1 MLDFISKLFDT
12 SDFPPRWK
20 CGNWDA
26 GHGWLHILSDLA
38 IFGAYTAIPLVIAY
52 FVIRRKDDIPF
63 PRIFWLFVAFIFAC
77 GTTHL
82 IEAIIFWQPVYRFAG
97 TVKLLTA
104 IVSWATVIALWQI
117 VPKALHLPGLATLNA
132 ELTTEIE
139 ERKRT
144 EQALRESEE
153 RLRIALA
160 AGRMGTWEWD
170 VPSGEV
176 RWSPELEKLHGRAP
190 GSFPGRFE
198 AVFED
203 IFPEDQPLLTTSVQR
218 SLDRNEEHRVEYRIK
233 RPDGEMRWV
242 EGRGRAFH
250 DSNGTPQRMTGIC
263 ADITERKQA
272 EVEREALLTSER
284 AARSAAEQANRMT
297 DEFLSVVSH
306 ELRTPLSAI
315 LGYSQLLQM
324 GMVDQAEMEE
334 AFAAIE
340 RNSQAQVQIIDD
352 LLDMSRIISGKLRLN
367 VQSISPAEVIEAALE
382 TVKPAADAKD
392 VLIIKVLDPHAGPI
406 LGDFDRLQQVMWN
419 LVSNAVKF
427 TPKGGRVQVSLER
440 VNSHLE
446 ISVADTG
453 CGIRADFL
461 PHVFERFRQSEES
474 TTRRHGGLGLGLSIV
489 KQLVEL
495 HGGSV
500 RVESAGE
507 NQGSTFVVCL
517 PLQIARHSTQEDRV
531 HPSQGPEMPTS
542 LTTIDLTGLKILVVD
557 DEIDAANVVQRLL
570 THRGAQ
576 VTTASSAQQALQAFD
591 LERPDVILSDIGMP
605 NMDGYQLIREIRSR
619 SAEQGGTIPAVA
631 LTAFA
636 RSEDRRRALLAGFQ
650 NHVTKPVDP
659 GELLAVVAMLSGR
672 TAVQTDSD

>member
-1 MLDFISKLFDT
+1 MIDFLGKLFDT
-12 SDFPPRWK
+12 SDFPPRWQ
-20 CGNWDA
+20 CGIWEA

-52 FVIRRKDDIPF
+52 FVMRRKDIPF
-63 PRIFWLFVAFIFAC
+63 PRIFWLFVIFIFAC

-97 TVKLLTA
+97 VVKLLTA
-104 IVSWATVIALWQI
+104 IASWSTVVALVYV
-117 VPKALHLPGLATLNA
+117 VPQALHLPGLAALNA
-132 ELTTEIE
+132 ELSSEIE

-170 VPSGEV
+170 VSTGEV
-176 RWSPELEKLHGRAP
+176 HWSPELEKLHGRQP
-190 GSFPGRFE
+190 GTFPGKFE

-203 IFPEDQPLLTTSVQR
+203 VYEEDQPLLRANLQR
-218 SLDRNEEHRVEYRIK
+218 SLENNEEHRIEYRIMK
-233 RPDGEMRWV
+233 PDGETRWI
-242 EGRGRAFH
+242 ERRGRAFH
-250 DSNGTPQRMTGIC
+250 DRNGKPVRMVGIC
-263 ADITERKQA
+263 ADVTERKQA
-272 EVEREALLTSER
+272 EVERETLLNNER
-284 AARSAAEQANRMT
+284 SARQAAEQANRMT

-315 LGYSQLLQM
+315 LGYTQLLQM
-324 GMVDQAEMEE
+324 DMVEPEEMSD
-334 AFAAIE
+334 AYAAIE
-340 RNSQAQVQIIDD
+340 RNSKAQVQIIDD

-392 VLIIKVLDPHAGPI
+392 VRVHTVLDPRAGPV
-406 LGDFDRLQQVMWN
+406 LGDSDRLQQVVWN

-446 ISVADTG
+446 ITVADTG
-453 CGIRADFL
+453 CGIAADFL

-500 RVESAGE
+500 RAQSAGE
-507 NQGSTFVVCL
+507 KQGAVFIVSL
-517 PLQIARHSTQEDRV
+517 PLQISQSSDDEDRI
-531 HPSQGPEMPTS
+531 HPTADSNDDSANQLPNLDG
-542 LTTIDLTGLKILVVD
+542 LTILAVD
-557 DEIDAANVVQRLL
+557 DEKDIAHVLRLFL
-570 THRGAQ
+570 ENRGAK
-576 VTTASSAQQALQAFD
+576 VLIAHSAQEALKLLDSTEPQ
-591 LERPDVILSDIGMP
+591 VIISDIGMP
-605 NMDGYQLIREIRSR
+605 GIDGYQLIREIRSR
-619 SAEQGGTIPAVA
+619 GAKRGGAIPAVA

-636 RSEDRRRALLAGFQ
+636 RSEDRKRALLAGFQ
-650 NHVTKPVDP
+650 NHVAKPVDR
-659 GELLAVVAMLSGR
+659 GELLAVIAMLTGR
-672 TAVQTDSD
+672 TIA

>member
-1 MLDFISKLFDT
+1 MIDFLSKLFDT
-12 SDFPPRWK
+12 SDFPPRWQ
-20 CGNWDA
+20 CGNWEA

-38 IFGAYTAIPLVIAY
+38 IFGAYTAIPVVIAY
-52 FVIRRKDDIPF
+52 FISRRPDIPF
-63 PRIFWLFVAFIFAC
+63 PRILWLFVAFIFAC

-82 IEAIIFWQPVYRFAG
+82 IESIIFWQPIYRFAG
-97 TVKLLTA
+97 VVKLLTA
-104 IVSWATVIALWQI
+104 VVSWATVIALFQI
-117 VPKALHLPGLATLNA
+117 IPSALHLPGLASLNA
-132 ELTTEIE
+132 TLSSEIE

-170 VPSGEV
+170 VSTGEV
-176 RWSPELEKLHGRAP
+176 HWSPELEKIHGRLP
-190 GSFPGRFE
+190 GSFPGKFE
-198 AVFED
+198 AVFDD
-203 IFPEDQPLLTTSVQR
+203 IYPEDRELVSQSVQR
-218 SLDRNEEHRVEYRIK
+218 SLEKNEEHRIEYRILL
-233 RPDGEMRWV
+233 PDGQSRWV

-250 DSNGTPQRMTGIC
+250 DSNGKPLRMTGIC
-263 ADITERKQA
+263 ADVTDRKLAETER
-272 EVEREALLTSER
+272 EGLLTSER
-284 AARSAAEQANRMT
+284 AARRSAEQANRLT

-315 LGYSQLLQM
+315 LGYTQLLQM
-324 GMVDQAEMEE
+324 DMVEPEEMRD
-334 AFAAIE
+334 AYDAIE
-340 RNSQAQVQIIDD
+340 RNSKAQVQIIDD

-392 VLIIKVLDPHAGPI
+392 VRVHTVLDPRAGPI
-406 LGDFDRLQQVMWN
+406 LGDSDRLQQVVWN

-446 ISVADTG
+446 ITVADTG
-453 CGIRADFL
+453 CGIAADFL

-500 RVESAGE
+500 RAQSAGE
-507 NQGSTFVVCL
+507 KQGAVFIVSL
-517 PLQIARHSTQEDRV
+517 PLQISQPAENDERI
-531 HPSQGPEMPTS
+531 HPTAEINNGSANQLPNLKG
-542 LTTIDLTGLKILVVD
+542 LTILAVD
-557 DEIDAANVVQRLL
+557 DEKDIVHVLRLFL
-570 THRGAQ
+570 ENCGAE
-576 VTTASSAQQALQAFD
+576 VLIAHSAQEALTLLDSTDPQ
-591 LERPDVILSDIGMP
+591 VIISDIGMP
-605 NMDGYQLIREIRSR
+605 DVDGYQLIREIRSR
-619 SAEQGGTIPAVA
+619 GANRGGAIPAVA

-636 RSEDRRRALLAGFQ
+636 RSEDRKRALLAGFQ
-650 NHVTKPVDP
+650 NHVAKPVDR
-659 GELLAVVAMLSGR
+659 GELLAVIAMLTGR
-672 TAVQTDSD
+672 TIA